1 MLMQPMSRS
10 LTHLLP
16 TLPYQSKAKSSL
28 AYMLSLTNLSLVQ
41 IDPRLEGVGLLLEL
55 RYCVRLAT

>member
-10 LTHLLP
+10 LSTYFTP
-16 TLPYQSKAKSSL
+16 PYRSKAKSSL
-28 AYMLSLTNLSLVQ
+28 AYMHSLTNLSLVHL
-41 IDPRLEGVGLLLEL
+41 DPGLEGVELLLGL